1 MASIREQLETKLRR
15 YEELERKMSDPAV
28 LAEGSKL
35 AAVAREHGSISRV
48 ATKYRRFQ
56 ALINEIAE
64 LKRMSETGS
73 PDEKEL
79 AEAELPG
86 ARQKREEL
94 WSELLDMTVGGEDAN
109 RTRCVMEIRAGTGG
123 EEAALFA
130 QDLYQMYKHHAEKK
144 RWKLEVMEASPTAM
158 GGFSKITLAFEGEGV
173 YRELRYEGGTH
184 RVQRVPE
191 TEAKGRVHT
200 SAATVAVLPEPED
213 VEIDLKPDDYR
224 LDKFCASGPG
234 GQHVNKT
241 ESAVRLTH
249 YATNIVVS
257 MQDEKSQHKN
267 LSKALRILKSRL
279 YDHYQQEEQQ
289 KRAAERKTM
298 VGSGD
303 RSDKIR
309 TYNFPDNRLTDHR
322 IGFTIYKL
330 DQIIRGD
337 FQPVTDALIEHDRN
351 QLRDEMGVLD

>member
-1 MASIREQLETKLRR
+1 MPSIREQLETKLRR

-28 LAEGSKL
+28 LAEGAKL

-56 ALINEIAE
+56 GLINEIAE

-144 RWKLEVMEASPTAM
+144 GWKCEIMEASPT
-158 GGFSKITLAFEGEGV
+158 
-173 YRELRYEGGTH
+173 
-184 RVQRVPE
+184 
-191 TEAKGRVHT
+191 
-200 SAATVAVLPEPED
+200 
-213 VEIDLKPDDYR
+213 
-224 LDKFCASGPG
+224 
-234 GQHVNKT
+234 
-241 ESAVRLTH
+241 
-249 YATNIVVS
+249 
-257 MQDEKSQHKN
+257 
-267 LSKALRILKSRL
+267 
-279 YDHYQQEEQQ
+279 
-289 KRAAERKTM
+289 
-298 VGSGD
+298 
-303 RSDKIR
+303 
-309 TYNFPDNRLTDHR
+309 
-322 IGFTIYKL
+322 
-330 DQIIRGD
+330 
-337 FQPVTDALIEHDRN
+337 
-351 QLRDEMGVLD
+351 